1 MLVRKSVSLRGIF
14 YFSGHH
20 IPWLTAWAVSVACLY
35 QYTSLREFAIPWLPA
50 SIIATA
56 VAFYVG
62 FKNNQSYDR
71 VWEARKIWGAIVNGS
86 RSWSNMTDNFISN
99 LYKESPASSNEIKQI
114 KQQLIYRH
122 IAWLYVLRNQLLVA
136 TQWEHASLKGLYG
149 VWGRKNIEKFG
160 LGNYKNEDIDA
171 LLAKYL
177 SKEEL
182 EQKSQ
187 YANYATKL
195 IHLQGKELAA
205 LREQDFLSDRKHIEL
220 QRMLNDFYEQQGKA
234 ERIKKFPLPR
244 LYANLSFVF
253 VCIFIIM
260 LPFCLMGE
268 FSKLGDVGIWISVPL
283 VVIVGW
289 VYVSMELVGDYSEN
303 PFEGSYN
310 DVPMLSICR
319 TIEIDLLQM
328 LGETELPKPIQP
340 VGNVLM

>member
-1 MLVRKSVSLRGIF
+1 MLVRKQVSLKGIF

-20 IPWLTAWAVSVACLY
+20 IPWLTVWATSVACLY
-35 QYTSLREFAIPWLPA
+35 QFTSLSEVAIPWLPA

-62 FKNNQSYDR
+62 FKNNQAYDR
-71 VWEARKIWGAIVNGS
+71 VWEARKIWGAIVNSS
-86 RSWSNMTDNFISN
+86 RSWSNMTDNYVSN
-99 LYKESPASSNEIKQI
+99 LFREEMATEIELKKL

-122 IAWLYVLRNQLLVA
+122 IAWLYTLRNQLLVA

-149 VWGRKNIEKFG
+149 TWGRKNIERFG

-171 LLAKYL
+171 ILKKYL
-177 SKEEL
+177 TGHEYAGKSK
-182 EQKSQ
+182 
-187 YANYATKL
+187 YANHATQL
-195 IHLQGKELAA
+195 IHLQGKQLAD
-205 LREQDFLSDRKHIEL
+205 LRANNFLNDFKHVEL
-220 QRMLNDFYEQQGKA
+220 QKMLNDFYDQQGKA

-244 LYANLSFVF
+244 LYANLSFIF
-253 VCIFIIM
+253 VCIFIIL

-268 FSKLGDVGIWISVPL
+268 FSKLGDIGIWISVPL

-328 LGETELPKPIQP
+328 LGEDKIPAPIQP